1 MTTAMTYNR
10 SSTPRLL
17 SISLVALAFIALLS
31 PGSFATV
38 SATSG
43 LPGDSSHTAASIET
57 LVPMP
62 VHAETARNITDALAS
77 RHYVSTTLDDALST
91 KIYAAYL
98 EDLDPSKSY
107 FLASDIAEFDSLRL
121 QLDDALSRGD
131 VTPAYRIFNRYHQ
144 RVIDRFERVITM
156 LEAGL
161 GQFDFTINEALPL
174 ERKDEPWAT
183 TPEELDEL
191 WRKRVKNAVL
201 NLKLSDKETDK
212 IQDVLLKRYRNRL
225 TRTLQTNSED
235 VFQLYMNSFTRTYDP
250 HTQYF
255 SPRTS
260 ENFNINMSLSL
271 EGIGAVLQQ
280 EDEFT
285 KVVSLVP
292 AGPADKSRQI
302 YPDDRI
308 VAVGQGPDGEMVD
321 VIGWRLDEVVQL
333 IRGKKDTIVKLDVI
347 PANAKD
353 STIKV
358 VNIVR
363 NTVKLEEQSAKSE
376 IIEVEQFGR
385 KHKIGIIDIPTFYV
399 DFQALQEGNK
409 DYKST
414 TRDVQE
420 LLVSLMAEGVEGVV
434 IDLRDNG
441 GGSLQEA
448 RTLTGL
454 FIDRGPTVQVRN
466 NGNRVDILNDRDIR
480 TVYDGPLGV
489 LVNRLSASASE
500 IFAGAIQDY
509 DRGVI
514 IGNQTFG
521 KGTVQTLLPLN
532 QGQLKLTA
540 AKFYRISGESTQHK
554 GIVPDVDFPLDYDPE
569 SIGESTLASPLPWDK
584 IQATSYRAKSNVSQL
599 KTELIRLHNARVKTD
614 PEFAYFREA
623 SAYRQERSKQ
633 TSISLSEAA
642 RRQEKKDAD
651 AFWLGLENS
660 KRQQQGLPAIA
671 SLDEL
676 NPERK
681 PDLASNTGAP
691 AGLPEVK
698 SGDTDAA
705 DDQADGQA
713 DDQADD
719 HANDAGA
726 GTADVASSL
735 VNSSHEGAEDSSLP
749 PPRATEAPDPHLVE
763 SGNILLDLIS
773 LEQRTAAEK
782 RPG

>member
-10 SSTPRLL
+10 SSTRRLL
-17 SISLVALAFIALLS
+17 AISLVALAFTGLLS

-38 SATSG
+38 SAISG

-62 VHAETARNITDALAS
+62 VHAETTRNITDALAS

-131 VTPAYRIFNRYHQ
+131 VTPAYKIFNRYHQ
-144 RVIDRFERVITM
+144 RVIDRFEQVITM

-161 GQFDFTINEALPL
+161 DQFDFTINEALPL
-174 ERKDEPWAT
+174 ERKEEPWAT

-347 PANAKD
+347 PSNAKD

-480 TVYDGPLGV
+480 TVYAGPLGV

-599 KTELIRLHNARVKTD
+599 KTELINLHNARVKND

-705 DDQADGQA
+705 DDQSNGQ
-713 DDQADD
+713 
-719 HANDAGA
+719 ANDAGA
-726 GTADVASSL
+726 GAADVASSL
-735 VNSSHEGAEDSSLP
+735 VNSSHEDAEDSRLP

-773 LEQRTAAEK
+773 LEQRTAAEN
-782 RPG
+782 RPS

>member
-10 SSTPRLL
+10 SSTRRLL
-17 SISLVALAFIALLS
+17 AISLVALAFTGLLS

-38 SATSG
+38 SAISG

-62 VHAETARNITDALAS
+62 VHAETTRNITDALAS

-144 RVIDRFERVITM
+144 RVIDRFEQVITM

-161 GQFDFTINEALPL
+161 DQFDFTINEALPL
-174 ERKDEPWAT
+174 ERKEEPWAT

-480 TVYDGPLGV
+480 TVYAGPLGV

-599 KTELIRLHNARVKTD
+599 KTELINLHNARVKND

-681 PDLASNTGAP
+681 PDLASNTSAP
-691 AGLPEVK
+691 AGLSEVK

-705 DDQADGQA
+705 DDQSNGQ
-713 DDQADD
+713 
-719 HANDAGA
+719 ANDAGA
-726 GTADVASSL
+726 GAADVASSL
-735 VNSSHEGAEDSSLP
+735 VNSSHEDAEDSRLP

-773 LEQRTAAEK
+773 LEQRTAAEN
-782 RPG
+782 RPS

>member
-10 SSTPRLL
+10 RSTRRLL
-17 SISLVALAFIALLS
+17 AISLVALAFTGLLS

-38 SATSG
+38 SAISG

-62 VHAETARNITDALAS
+62 VHAETTRNITDALAS

-131 VTPAYRIFNRYHQ
+131 VTPAYKIFNRYHQ
-144 RVIDRFERVITM
+144 RVIDRFEQVITM

-161 GQFDFTINEALPL
+161 DQFDFTINEALPL
-174 ERKDEPWAT
+174 ERKEEPWAT

-480 TVYDGPLGV
+480 TVYAGPLGV

-599 KTELIRLHNARVKTD
+599 KTELINLHNARVKND

-681 PDLASNTGAP
+681 PDLASNTSAP

-705 DDQADGQA
+705 DDQSNGQ
-713 DDQADD
+713 
-719 HANDAGA
+719 ANDAGA
-726 GTADVASSL
+726 GAADVASSL
-735 VNSSHEGAEDSSLP
+735 VNSSHEDAEDSRLP

-773 LEQRTAAEK
+773 LEQRTAAEN
-782 RPG
+782 RPS

>member
-10 SSTPRLL
+10 SSTRRLL
-17 SISLVALAFIALLS
+17 AISLVALAFTGLLS

-38 SATSG
+38 SAISG

-62 VHAETARNITDALAS
+62 VHAETTRNITDALAS

-131 VTPAYRIFNRYHQ
+131 VTPAYKIFNRYHQ
-144 RVIDRFERVITM
+144 RVIDRFEQVITM

-161 GQFDFTINEALPL
+161 DQFDFTINEALPL
-174 ERKDEPWAT
+174 ERKEEPWAT

-480 TVYDGPLGV
+480 TVYAGPLGV

-599 KTELIRLHNARVKTD
+599 KTELINLHNARVKND

-705 DDQADGQA
+705 DDQSNGQ
-713 DDQADD
+713 
-719 HANDAGA
+719 ANDAGA
-726 GTADVASSL
+726 GAADVASSL
-735 VNSSHEGAEDSSLP
+735 VNSSHEDAEDSRLP

-773 LEQRTAAEK
+773 LEQRTAAEN
-782 RPG
+782 RPS

>member
-10 SSTPRLL
+10 SSTRRLL
-17 SISLVALAFIALLS
+17 AISLVALAFTGLLS

-38 SATSG
+38 SAISG

-62 VHAETARNITDALAS
+62 VHAETTRNITDALAS

-144 RVIDRFERVITM
+144 RVIDRFEQVITM

-161 GQFDFTINEALPL
+161 DQFDFTINEALPL
-174 ERKDEPWAT
+174 ERKEEPWAT

-480 TVYDGPLGV
+480 TVYAGPLGV

-599 KTELIRLHNARVKTD
+599 KTELINLHNARVKND

-705 DDQADGQA
+705 DDQSNGQ
-713 DDQADD
+713 
-719 HANDAGA
+719 ANDAGA
-726 GTADVASSL
+726 GAADVASSL
-735 VNSSHEGAEDSSLP
+735 VNSSHEDAEDSRLP

-773 LEQRTAAEK
+773 LEQRTAAEN
-782 RPG
+782 RPS

>member
-10 SSTPRLL
+10 SSTRRLL
-17 SISLVALAFIALLS
+17 AISLVALAFTGLLS

-38 SATSG
+38 SAISG

-62 VHAETARNITDALAS
+62 VHAETTRNITDALAS

-144 RVIDRFERVITM
+144 RVIDRFEQVIIM

-161 GQFDFTINEALPL
+161 DQFDFTINEALPL
-174 ERKDEPWAT
+174 ERKEEPWAT

-480 TVYDGPLGV
+480 TVYAGPLGV

-599 KTELIRLHNARVKTD
+599 KTELINLHNARVKND

-705 DDQADGQA
+705 DDQSNGQ
-713 DDQADD
+713 
-719 HANDAGA
+719 ANDAGA
-726 GTADVASSL
+726 GAADVASSL
-735 VNSSHEGAEDSSLP
+735 VNSSHEGAEDSRLP

-773 LEQRTAAEK
+773 LEQRTAAEN
-782 RPG
+782 RPS

>member
-10 SSTPRLL
+10 SSTRRLL
-17 SISLVALAFIALLS
+17 AISLVALAFTGLLS

-38 SATSG
+38 SAISG

-62 VHAETARNITDALAS
+62 VHAETTRNITDALAS

-144 RVIDRFERVITM
+144 RVIDRFEQVITM

-161 GQFDFTINEALPL
+161 DQFDFTINEALPL
-174 ERKDEPWAT
+174 ERKEEPWAT

-480 TVYDGPLGV
+480 TVYAGPLGV

-681 PDLASNTGAP
+681 PDLASNTSAP
-691 AGLPEVK
+691 AGLSEVK

-705 DDQADGQA
+705 DDQSNGQ
-713 DDQADD
+713 
-719 HANDAGA
+719 ANDAGA
-726 GTADVASSL
+726 GAADVASSL
-735 VNSSHEGAEDSSLP
+735 VNSSHEDAEDSRLP

-773 LEQRTAAEK
+773 LEQRTAAEN
-782 RPG
+782 RPS

>member
-10 SSTPRLL
+10 SSTRRLL
-17 SISLVALAFIALLS
+17 AISLVALAFTGLLS

-38 SATSG
+38 SAISG

-62 VHAETARNITDALAS
+62 VHAETTRNITDALAS

-131 VTPAYRIFNRYHQ
+131 VTPAYKIFNRYHQ
-144 RVIDRFERVITM
+144 RVIDRFEQVITM

-161 GQFDFTINEALPL
+161 DQFDFTINEALPL
-174 ERKDEPWAT
+174 ERKEEPWAT

-480 TVYDGPLGV
+480 TVYAGPLGV

-705 DDQADGQA
+705 DDQSNGQ
-713 DDQADD
+713 
-719 HANDAGA
+719 ANDAGA
-726 GTADVASSL
+726 GAADVASSL
-735 VNSSHEGAEDSSLP
+735 VNSSHEDAEDSRLP

-773 LEQRTAAEK
+773 LEQRTAAEN
-782 RPG
+782 RPS

>member
-10 SSTPRLL
+10 SSTRRLL
-17 SISLVALAFIALLS
+17 AISLVALAFTGLLS

-38 SATSG
+38 SAISG

-62 VHAETARNITDALAS
+62 VHAETTRNITDALAS

-131 VTPAYRIFNRYHQ
+131 VTPAYKIFNRYHQ
-144 RVIDRFERVITM
+144 RVIDRFEQVITM

-161 GQFDFTINEALPL
+161 DQFDFTINEALPL
-174 ERKDEPWAT
+174 ERKEEPWAT

-480 TVYDGPLGV
+480 TVYAGPLGV

-599 KTELIRLHNARVKTD
+599 KTELINLHNARVKND

-681 PDLASNTGAP
+681 PDLASNTSAP

-705 DDQADGQA
+705 DDQSNGQ
-713 DDQADD
+713 
-719 HANDAGA
+719 ANDAGA
-726 GTADVASSL
+726 GAADVASSL
-735 VNSSHEGAEDSSLP
+735 VNSSHEDAEDSRLP

-773 LEQRTAAEK
+773 LEQRTAAEN
-782 RPG
+782 RPS